1 MLFEYHSACMR
12 DVSTHRVLVTE
23 HVIRVLG
30 LGNCNIHN
38 EIPSFALKYL
48 NTVYDKRT
56 CGSRALR
63 FMNQKISREK
73 CVVSVH

>member
-48 NTVYDKRT
+48 NTVYDKPQERNVWLVYIRLYLQT
-56 CGSRALR
+56 NRRLYQR
-63 FMNQKISREK
+63 
-73 CVVSVH
+73 